1 MYNRLITIYIVILGF
16 IIPLSGYAQPKYEIR
31 ATWLTTLGGL
41 DWPSHKATSAKTIEL
56 QRRTGVICNTPMSLR
71 AVIAISAIGTGLV
84 RRGTQ
89 ISRTRRK
96 DRSLTWKLC

>member
-41 DWPSHKATSAKTIEL
+41 DWPSHKATSAKL
-56 QRRTGVICNTPMSLR
+56 SNFRNKNY
-71 AVIAISAIGTGLV
+71 V
-84 RRGTQ
+84 RH
-89 ISRTRRK
+89 SMH
-96 DRSLTWKLC
+96 

>member
-41 DWPSHKATSAKTIEL
+41 
-56 QRRTGVICNTPMSLR
+56 
-71 AVIAISAIGTGLV
+71 GLAFA
-84 RRGTQ
+84 
-89 ISRTRRK
+89 
-96 DRSLTWKLC
+96 

>member
-41 DWPSHKATSAKTIEL
+41 DWPRIKQHQPKLSNFRNK
-56 QRRTGVICNTPMSLR
+56 NY
-71 AVIAISAIGTGLV
+71 V
-84 RRGTQ
+84 RH
-89 ISRTRRK
+89 
-96 DRSLTWKLC
+96 LMH